1 MQIKTET
8 KVGIFVI
15 IALAILGYMAVYL
28 GAIKWHLRTYEPY
41 TTNFDDVSGLI
52 KKADVKIA
60 GVKVGWV
67 DKIKLTQGNG
77 LAEVKIMISDNFKLY
92 TDAYAEMNQ
101 EGLLGPKFIDLIPG
115 TYKSGEI
122 SPGSNLSRSGRSS
135 VGIEDLMHKF
145 NNIAENLNR
154 VTSRLDNEVLP
165 SFQQNMEKIS
175 DVFDRDFGTVAGQ
188 LTQTLDSLKTVS
200 EKINQGEGLLGKC
213 INDSDIYDN
222 IKSVSHSFK
231 GVSEAYNNVGLVVDS
246 HVESMVRSTS
256 NYAHRDSK
264 GYFDFRLHA
273 NENWFYKLQLVGS
286 TKGGVVDRNEIYN
299 TYFDK
304 DGNQLTDS
312 QISSLGNSY
321 AVEPALVK
329 EEKVRRNTIRYSYQV
344 GRSFNN
350 FALRFGAFEDY
361 FGVAADYEVPFET
374 DKVRWVSSLE
384 MFDLRGQ
391 NRLDDRRPH
400 FKWLNRVFL
409 LRSMYLT
416 FGVDDF
422 ISRKNIAPFFGLGVR
437 FGDDDLKNL
446 LGK

>member
-1 MQIKTET
+1 
-8 KVGIFVI
+8 
-15 IALAILGYMAVYL
+15 MAVYL
-28 GAIKWHLRTYEPY
+28 GALKWHLRTYESY
-41 TTNFDDVSGLI
+41 TTSFNDVSGLI

-67 DKIKLTQGNG
+67 DKIKLTQGND

-92 TDAYAEMNQ
+92 ADAYAEMNQ
-101 EGLLGPKFIDLIPG
+101 EGLLGPKFVDLIPG

-122 SPGSNLSRSGRSS
+122 SPGSSLSKSGRSS

-145 NNIAENLNR
+145 NDIADNLSKVAN
-154 VTSRLDNEVLP
+154 RLDNQVLP

-175 DVFDRDFGTVAGQ
+175 DVFDRDFGTVADQ
-188 LTQTLDSLKTVS
+188 LTQTLDSLKAVS
-200 EKINQGEGLLGKC
+200 EKVNQGDGLLGKC
-213 INDSDIYDN
+213 INDSEIYDD
-222 IKSVSHSFK
+222 IKSVSHCFK
-231 GVSEAYNNVGLVVDS
+231 GVSNTYNNMGLVVDS
-246 HVESMVRSTS
+246 HVESMGRPTY

-273 NENWFYKLQLVGS
+273 NDDWFYKFQLVGS
-286 TKGGVVDRNEIYN
+286 NKGGVVDRNETYN

-312 QISSLGNSY
+312 QISSLGSSY
-321 AVEPALVK
+321 AVEPVLVK
-329 EEKVRRNTIRYSYQV
+329 EKKVQRNTIRYSYQV
-344 GRSFNN
+344 GRLFNN
-350 FALRFGAFEDY
+350 FALRLGAFEDY
-361 FGVAADYEVPFET
+361 FGVAVDYELPFGT

-384 MFDLRGQ
+384 MFDFKGQ

-437 FGDDDLKNL
+437 FGDDDLKNWL
-446 LGK
+446 SK